1 MYDTLDCLRG
11 YVRDRLRAVRR
22 ALQLPLFCLFDGV
35 PAPWGQERRKQNGRG
50 FPAKPL
56 RERRA
61 AVLIFSALYPL
72 PVRKHDRNIQRTA
85 ESLNKPLKLRE
96 LEIIATE
103 LICEISLRLPR
114 TGGKFALRDVLL
126 YHSDFQFFG
135 QVYHLATS
143 AYIL

>member
-1 MYDTLDCLRG
+1 M
-11 YVRDRLRAVRR
+11 
-22 ALQLPLFCLFDGV
+22 
-35 PAPWGQERRKQNGRG
+35 PAPRGQERRKQNGRG

-61 AVLIFSALYPL
+61 VVLIFSALYPL
-72 PVRKHDRNIQRTA
+72 PVRENDRNIQRTA
-85 ESLNKPLKLRE
+85 ESLDKPLIFRQ
-96 LEIIATE
+96 LEIVAIK

-135 QVYHLATS
+135 QVYKLVRKTE
-143 AYIL
+143 

>member
-11 YVRDRLRAVRR
+11 YVRDRLRAVRH
-22 ALQLPLFCLFDGV
+22 ALQLPLFCLFGGV

-72 PVRKHDRNIQRTA
+72 PVRKYDRNIQRTA
-85 ESLNKPLKLRE
+85 ESLDKPLIFRQ
-96 LEIIATE
+96 LEIIRCE
-103 LICEISLRLPR
+103 LLRKITLRL
-114 TGGKFALRDVLL
+114 
-126 YHSDFQFFG
+126 
-135 QVYHLATS
+135 
-143 AYIL
+143 I